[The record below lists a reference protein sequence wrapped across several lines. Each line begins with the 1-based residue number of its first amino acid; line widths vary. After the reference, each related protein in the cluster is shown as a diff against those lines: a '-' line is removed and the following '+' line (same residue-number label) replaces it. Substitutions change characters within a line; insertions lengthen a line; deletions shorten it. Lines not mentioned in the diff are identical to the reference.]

1 MTFHSNPA
9 GPAQP
14 PRRRFMALGA
24 GLLSASC
31 MPLAAMAQSNYP
43 SRPIRIVVGFAAG
56 GLTDSLPRLLSQP
69 LSEILGQPVVI
80 ENKAGAAGSIA
91 TTHVAKAAPDGYTLL
106 ASGVGNIVVLPH
118 TTRMQINPLTDLE
131 HITMTGE
138 GDQILSIHPDV
149 PAKTFEEFV
158 ALSKA
163 QPGAMFYGS
172 AGIGGNMHLYLE
184 QLRLL
189 SGARI
194 DAVQYKGGNEL
205 MPDLLAN
212 RVQMSLNAPPVVE
225 GYIQEGK
232 LRPLLIFGRER
243 NPKMKQVPTVR
254 EAGMPELEAASNW
267 FGLHAP
273 KGTPQAI
280 VRRLN
285 AAVVEA
291 LQRPAVQ
298 LGLKTMSVRAVGDS
312 PEHFRARLDKDYR
325 AFGEVAKAAHML
337 AK

>member
-1 MTFHSNPA
+1 MAFHSVLA
-9 GPAQP
+9 HP
-14 PRRRFMALGA
+14 PRAARRRFMALGA
-24 GLLSASC
+24 GLLAASC
-31 MPLAAMAQSNYP
+31 VPLAAIAQSYP
-43 SRPIRIVVGFAAG
+43 SRPIKIVVGFAAG

-69 LSEILGQPVVI
+69 LGEILGHPVVI
-80 ENKAGAAGSIA
+80 ENRAGAAGSIA
-91 TTHVAKAAPDGYTLL
+91 TTHVAKSAPDGYTLL

-118 TTRMQINPLTDLE
+118 TTRMPINPLTDLE

-138 GDQILSIHPDV
+138 GDQILSLHPDV

-163 QPGAMFYGS
+163 KPRAMFYGS

-194 DAVQYKGGNEL
+194 EAVQYKGGNDL

-225 GYIQEGK
+225 GYIQDGK

-243 NPKMKQVPTVR
+243 NPKMPQVPTVR

-273 KGTPQAI
+273 KGTPEAI
-280 VRRLN
+280 VRKLN

-298 LGLKTMSVRAVGDS
+298 QGLKTMSVRAVGDS

-325 AFGEVAKAAHML
+325 AFGDVAKAAQML
-337 AK
+337 AQ